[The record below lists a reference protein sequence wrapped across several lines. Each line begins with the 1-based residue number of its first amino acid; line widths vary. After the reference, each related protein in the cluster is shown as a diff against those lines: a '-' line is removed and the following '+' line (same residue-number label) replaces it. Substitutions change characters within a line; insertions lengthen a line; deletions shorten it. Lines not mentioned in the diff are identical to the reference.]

1 MQRKTLKAEARKTL
15 KRHYWLLV
23 IVCLFA
29 AFLSAD
35 YGSSPAALN
44 TNMNPNAA
52 SQEAS
57 RTGESNTGA
66 SDSFGLLLQMASGT
80 QTEHATE
87 SGTMNGPSPIRIPS
101 QRSGGHAA
109 CCPQ

>member
-15 KRHYWLLV
+15 KRHYWLLI

-44 TNMNPNAA
+44 TNMNPNAPRRKPA
-52 SQEAS
+52 
-57 RTGESNTGA
+57 
-66 SDSFGLLLQMASGT
+66 
-80 QTEHATE
+80 
-87 SGTMNGPSPIRIPS
+87 GPGNQIPAHPIPS
-101 QRSGGHAA
+101 A
-109 CCPQ
+109 CYCRWPRVPQT